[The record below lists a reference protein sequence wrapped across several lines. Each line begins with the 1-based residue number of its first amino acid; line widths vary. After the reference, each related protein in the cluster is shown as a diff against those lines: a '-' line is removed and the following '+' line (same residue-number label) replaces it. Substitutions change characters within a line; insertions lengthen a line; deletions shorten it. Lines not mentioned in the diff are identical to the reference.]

1 MLVRKMGLEVRAGP
15 RREERVVEEEEVAA
29 AAAAAADD
37 DDETIRGFKYP
48 RPNQVKD
55 QRVKAKLRAR

>member
-15 RREERVVEEEEVAA
+15 RREERVVEEEEV
-29 AAAAAADD
+29 AAAAADD